1 LVYAEGNV
9 VVRKL
14 LVLTIVILASV
25 AALTVACGGSDSK
38 SSSDTKS
45 GAGADVAP
53 TAGAGAGVVQ
63 EISLKTGE
71 TGQVYF
77 FNPKEVKLKP
87 GPVKVTITNDGPER
101 PHNFVVKNLNGQG
114 DLVGTDRMNP
124 GTSSSV
130 TFSVVAGTYQ
140 FICSLPGHADR
151 GAQGTLVVA
160 N

>member
-1 LVYAEGNV
+1 M
-9 VVRKL
+9 RKL
-14 LVLTIVILASV
+14 LILASV
-25 AALTVACGGSDSK
+25 MLAFVAALAVACGGDDYK
-38 SSSDTKS
+38 SSSGSSS

-53 TAGAGAGVVQ
+53 TASGSAAGAVQ
-63 EISLKTGE
+63 DISLKTGE
-71 TGQVYF
+71 NGQAYF

-87 GPVKVTITNDGPER
+87 GQVKVTITNDGPER

-114 DLVGTDRMNP
+114 DLASMDRLNP
-124 GTSSSV
+124 GQSNSV
-130 TFSVVAGTYQ
+130 TFTVVAGTYQ